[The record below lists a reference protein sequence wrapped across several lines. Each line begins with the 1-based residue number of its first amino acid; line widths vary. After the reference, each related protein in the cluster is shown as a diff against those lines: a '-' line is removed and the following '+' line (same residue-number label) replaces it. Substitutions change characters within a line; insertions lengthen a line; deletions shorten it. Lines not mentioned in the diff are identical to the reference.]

1 MPVQNNVTL
10 TFQDP
15 RGAPLAGGQVR
26 LRLNFDIS
34 QGLATD
40 PQVAAGLEVTGTLD
54 SNGSVT
60 LLLWSTSQLQ
70 PAGAVYFV
78 RAFNALGQP
87 VYSSQM
93 TT

>member
-10 TFQDP
+10 TFQSP
-15 RGAPLAGGQVR
+15 SGAPVVGGQVR

-34 QGLATD
+34 QGLSTD
-40 PQVAAGLEVTGTLD
+40 PQVAAGVEVTGTLD

-70 PAGAVYFV
+70 PSGAVYFV
-78 RAFNALGQP
+78 RAFSAQGQL
-87 VYSSQM
+87 VYDGQM

>member
-15 RGAPLAGGQVR
+15 SGAPLAGGQVR

-40 PQVAAGLEVTGTLD
+40 PQVSAGIEVTGTLD
-54 SNGSVT
+54 TNGSVT
-60 LLLWSTSQLQ
+60 LLLWSTSQLL
-70 PAGAVYFV
+70 PAGSFYFV
-78 RAFNALGQP
+78 RAFTAKGQLA
-87 VYSSQM
+87 YDSTM

>member
-15 RGAPLAGGQVR
+15 SGAPLAGGQVR

-34 QGLATD
+34 QGISTD

-54 SNGSVT
+54 NNGSVT

-70 PAGAVYFV
+70 PSGAVYFV
-78 RAFNALGQP
+78 RAFTSKGQP
-87 VYSSQM
+87 AYSGQM